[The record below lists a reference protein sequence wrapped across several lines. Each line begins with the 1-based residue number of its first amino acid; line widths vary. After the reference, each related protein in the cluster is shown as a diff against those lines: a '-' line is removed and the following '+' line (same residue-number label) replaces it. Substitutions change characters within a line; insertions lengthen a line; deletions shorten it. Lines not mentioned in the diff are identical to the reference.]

1 MPKINF
7 KDYSDNYREIKIED
21 AKRARELKKQKKK
34 EDKNHR
40 YKLNEDT
47 MQQCLELKKYLEV
60 LKSSANSNSMNKE
73 EIKKF
78 IFDKLKNIHNLKKE
92 LISKNDNIHIFF
104 NTTDNVKN
112 IIIEFI
118 IATITVVLLPFF
130 GALVVLNSFPMSLFC
145 ALVFYVV
152 FDEILGYFALDASF
166 ARPRIRRG
174 LKALIGMLP
183 FNNRYS
189 FVKTFRKLEK
199 LENEYNKF
207 SSQYENY
214 LNYLENPEKSEV
226 AENIIKGKEVKDVYL
241 LEITKLVDKVKELP
255 LGEDRDKY
263 LEVLEKLTEL
273 YKREKERII
282 LKNGYVHSEEE
293 RELGISVIKQL
304 AYIEMQINSS
314 IYKNKNVNLL
324 SEDYLTT
331 LGKLDNA
338 KGKKL
343 KRTLGLGK

>member
-1 MPKINF
+1 MSKINF
-7 KDYSDNYREIKIED
+7 KDYSDNYIEIKMED
-21 AKRARELKKQKKK
+21 AKKARELEKQQKLEDKKNLYELNLETKQK
-34 EDKNHR
+34 
-40 YKLNEDT
+40 
-47 MQQCLELKKYLEV
+47 CLELKEYLEV
-60 LKSSANSNSMNKE
+60 LKNSANSNSIDKE
-73 EIKKF
+73 EISTS
-78 IFDKLKNIHNLKKE
+78 ILEKLESINDLRNE
-92 LISKNDNIHIFF
+92 LLSENDTIGICRGHLSEIYIQFG
-104 NTTDNVKN
+104 
-112 IIIEFI
+112 IIL
-118 IATITVVLLPFF
+118 AMTLLFS
-130 GALVVLNSFPMSLFC
+130 LIMSLFMPGVIDMIFSLI
-145 ALVFYVV
+145 AMVV
-152 FDEILGYFALDASF
+152 FDFWALDGNPCIHKIF
-166 ARPRIRRG
+166 KII
-174 LKALIGMLP
+174 IGSLP

-189 FVKTFRKLEK
+189 FVKIIRKLEK
-199 LENEYNKF
+199 LEIEYEEF
-207 SSQYENY
+207 SNQYEDY
-214 LNYLENPEKSEV
+214 LNYLESPEKSEV
-226 AENIIKGKEVKDVYL
+226 AENIIKTKEVKDIYL

-273 YKREKERII
+273 YKKEKERII

-343 KRTLGLGK
+343 ERTLGLGK